1 MGGMSVLILMGILS
15 FIFYAIVACFFIIV
29 IYIAISYAFESI
41 ALMNMSKNLNYKAP
55 VTSYIPIYNKYV
67 LGKVANNKALGLIL
81 MVDNIIILTLGLITY
96 FYYNSWAFL
105 AFLVCILISF
115 ILNIILSDKIFRDV
129 LKKYSVICTIFSV
142 LTLGFLR
149 PIFLFAISYKKPNM
163 NN

>member
-15 FIFYAIVACFFIIV
+15 FIFYALLACFLIIV
-29 IYIAISYAFESI
+29 IYIIISYIFESI

-55 VTSYIPIYNKYV
+55 VTSYIPIYNKYI
-67 LGKVANNKALGLIL
+67 LGKVANNKALGIIL
-81 MVDNIIILTLGLITY
+81 MIDNIIIIALALATY
-96 FYYNSWAFL
+96 FNYNPWI
-105 AFLVCILISF
+105 FLVLLACILISF

-149 PIFLFAISYKKPNM
+149 PIFLFAISYKKIGR
-163 NN
+163 